1 MADAPILI
9 DRTKCTGCGKCVK
22 GCGIGA
28 LKLVEAPGVNK
39 LGRLAEVDPSACKA
53 CSACVAACPFK
64 AISETKAEIY
74 GTEGLADYRDIW
86 VFAEQTDGR
95 IAEVAFELL
104 GKGLELKAQRGDG
117 CRLCAVL
124 LGSGVTEGMTASL
137 TAAGADVVYV
147 VDHPSLKAYDADAY
161 VDAVAQLVAKRKPEV
176 ILAGATAVGRAFFA
190 KVAVRVRTGL
200 TADCTALKVE
210 ETKNKDTGALQM
222 LLHQTRPAF
231 GGNIMAT
238 IMTPNHR
245 PQMATV
251 RPKVFKRGGASGSS
265 GASSSSL
272 TSGASSSSEA
282 SDSSATSSSSSA
294 SSARGEII
302 REVLDLIAPKTRLVK
317 VNRDPDAVDIA
328 SAEVLVAGGRG
339 LKGATNFVQ
348 LHELAGLLGG
358 EVAASRAAVDA
369 GWVPQSRQVG
379 QTGKA
384 VAPKLYLCFG
394 ISGAIQH
401 LEGIRGADKVIAVN
415 TDPNAPIFGVA
426 DLGIVG
432 DAMEVVTALIKEL
445 RK

>member
-22 GCGIGA
+22 GCGFGA
-28 LKLVEAPGVNK
+28 LKLVDAPNANK

-53 CSACVAACPFK
+53 CSACVKSCPFK
-64 AISETKAEIY
+64 AISEVKAEIY
-74 GTEGLADYRDIW
+74 GTEGLGDYRDIW
-86 VFAEQTDGR
+86 VFAEQNRGKV
-95 IAEVAFELL
+95 AEVVFELL

-124 LGSGVTEGMTASL
+124 LGSGLTDEMTGAL
-137 TAAGADVVYV
+137 TAAGADVVYA
-147 VDHPSLKAYDADAY
+147 VDDPKLADYEANVY
-161 VDAVAQLVAKRKPEV
+161 VDAVSQLICKHKPEV

-190 KVAVRVRTGL
+190 RVAVKVRTGL
-200 TADCTALKVE
+200 TADCTALKIE
-210 ETKNKDTGALQM
+210 ETKNRDTGALQM

-251 RPKVFKRGGASGSS
+251 RPKVFKRCGSS
-265 GASSSSL
+265 APEL
-272 TSGASSSSEA
+272 HI
-282 SDSSATSSSSSA
+282 SAGGTV
-294 SSARGEII
+294 I
-302 REVLDLIAPKTRLVK
+302 REILDLIEPKTRLAKIVS
-317 VNRDPDAVDIA
+317 DPDAVDIA
-328 SAEVLVAGGRG
+328 SASVLVAGGRG
-339 LKGATNFVQ
+339 LKGAANFVL

-369 GWVPQSRQVG
+369 GWTTQSRQVG

-401 LEGIRGADKVIAVN
+401 LEGIRGADKIIAVN
-415 TDPNAPIFGVA
+415 SDPNAPIFGVA
-426 DLGIVG
+426 DVGIVG
-432 DAMEVVTALIKEL
+432 DALQVIPALIAEL
-445 RK
+445 KKGK

>member
-9 DRTKCTGCGKCVK
+9 DRTKCTGCGKCVA
-22 GCGIGA
+22 GCGFGA
-28 LKLVEAPGVNK
+28 LKLVDASGVNK

-53 CSACVAACPFK
+53 CSACVKACPFK
-64 AISETKAEIY
+64 AISETKSEIY
-74 GTEGLADYRDIW
+74 GTENIEQYKDIW
-86 VFAEQTDGR
+86 VFAEQTDGKV
-95 IAEVAFELL
+95 AEVVFELI

-124 LGSGVTEGMTASL
+124 LGSGLPETVTAEL
-137 TAAGADVVYV
+137 TAAGANVVYV
-147 VDHPSLKAYDADAY
+147 VDSPHLATYDADAY
-161 VDAVAQLVAKRKPEV
+161 VDAVAKLVVKHKPEV
-176 ILAGATAVGRAFFA
+176 FLAGATAIGRAFFA

-200 TADCTALKVE
+200 TADCTALKVVAG
-210 ETKNKDTGALQM
+210 TTDGGSGAPEPRPADVALSRP

-251 RPKVFKRGGASGSS
+251 RPKVFKRNQHS
-265 GASSSSL
+265 
-272 TSGASSSSEA
+272 TSNLQPP
-282 SDSSATSSSSSA
+282 TSNLQPSTFNLQPL
-294 SSARGEII
+294 II
-302 REVLDLIAPKTRLVK
+302 REAQEVIAPRTKLVK
-317 VNRDPDAVDIA
+317 VVKDPDAVDIA
-328 SAEVLVAGGRG
+328 AAEVIVAGGRG
-339 LKGATNFVQ
+339 LKSATNFVR
-348 LHELAGLLGG
+348 LHELAGLLGA

-369 GWVPQSRQVG
+369 GWAPQNRQVG

-415 TDPNAPIFGVA
+415 NDPNAPIFGVA
-426 DLGIVG
+426 DIGIVG
-432 DAMEVVTALIKEL
+432 DAMEVMTALMKEL
-445 RK
+445 AK